1 MFITAYNTVVISW
14 AVYVRVAAHSLSTI
28 HKASVVIWASAITV
42 RTVYMSWWH

>member
-28 HKASVVIWASAITV
+28 HKASVVIWASTTSV
-42 RTVYMSWWH
+42 RTLYTS